1 MCCVPAICSSSLPG
15 QGSRASGAGNLPR
28 LSFLYKCLCWRLA
41 YTPLGRFISKPRPLR
56 FRTSLSSS
64 QRGLCGFSLNTPPGS
79 KPHLS
84 LTALDK
90 ADTGCLVWQGF
101 TPAHFFS
108 EHSAPRGAPLLG
120 EVRGPVSTRH
130 PRCALS
136 RRPEGGG
143 CDGGSGVGS
152 GSGRTCD
159 SGGLQSEVGCPGPSP
174 RRGCLRPPP
183 LTRGRCCTEGSR
195 CLPAGSWCCNLGK
208 EQHSLRTQS
217 RLSRRLGC
225 TPVLATP
232 RCQHLHVT
240 RC

>member
-1 MCCVPAICSSSLPG
+1 MCCIPAIGSSSLPG
-15 QGSRASGAGNLPR
+15 QGSSASGAGNIPLTQFP
-28 LSFLYKCLCWRLA
+28 LQVSLLELHWVCSSANPAPSVLELA
-41 YTPLGRFISKPRPLR
+41 PA
-56 FRTSLSSS
+56 S
-64 QRGLCGFSLNTPPGS
+64 QGLCGFSLNMPPGGS
-79 KPHLS
+79 KPPGTKHRHS
-84 LTALDK
+84 
-90 ADTGCLVWQGF
+90 GCLVRQGF
-101 TPAHFFS
+101 TRAYLFS
-108 EHSAPRGAPLLG
+108 EHSAPPGAPLLG

-130 PRCALS
+130 PRYVLS

-174 RRGCLRPPP
+174 RHGCLRPPP
-183 LTRGRCCTEGSR
+183 LTRGRCCREGSR

-225 TPVLATP
+225 TPVLVTL
-232 RCQHLHVT
+232 RCQNLHAT

>member
-1 MCCVPAICSSSLPG
+1 MLRSTICSSSLPG
-15 QGSRASGAGNLPR
+15 QESSASGAGNIPLTQFP
-28 LSFLYKCLCWRLA
+28 LQASLLEVGLLFHSFGSVHQQ
-41 YTPLGRFISKPRPLR
+41 TPPPPIQNRPQLLTNGTLR
-56 FRTSLSSS
+56 FQFKHVPRHQTA
-64 QRGLCGFSLNTPPGS
+64 RG
-79 KPHLS
+79 KHRH
-84 LTALDK
+84 
-90 ADTGCLVWQGF
+90 TGCLVWQGF

-108 EHSAPRGAPLLG
+108 EHSVPPGAPLLG
-120 EVRGPVSTRH
+120 EVRGPVSTPH

-152 GSGRTCD
+152 GSDRTCD

-174 RRGCLRPPP
+174 RRGCLRPPL

-217 RLSRRLGC
+217 R
-225 TPVLATP
+225 V
-232 RCQHLHVT
+232 
-240 RC
+240 